1 MMNRV
6 FLTAFITVI
15 IAQILKILYVFLR
28 EGHLNFKILTS
39 TGGMPSSHSASV
51 MALTTAVGL
60 ETGWDSPLFG
70 VTLFFSLIVMYDA
83 TGIRRAAG
91 KQAEILNR
99 IIDDLYQGRTIY
111 EEGEKLKEL
120 LGHTPVEV
128 IVGAILGIVL
138 ALMLYKYVW

>member
-1 MMNRV
+1 MNRV
-6 FLTAFITVI
+6 FLSAFITVI
-15 IAQILKILYVFLR
+15 IAQILKIIYNFIR
-28 EGHLNFKILTS
+28 EGKVDFRIMTS

-51 MALTTAVGL
+51 MALTTAVGI

-83 TGIRRAAG
+83 AGIRRAAG
-91 KQAEILNR
+91 RQAEILNR
-99 IIDDLYQGRTIY
+99 IMDDLYRGRTLY

-128 IVGAILGIVL
+128 IVGAILGIVVS
-138 ALMLYKYVW
+138 LMLYKYVW

>member
-1 MMNRV
+1 MNRV
-6 FLTAFITVI
+6 FLTAFITVVV
-15 IAQILKILYVFLR
+15 AQVLKILYTFIK
-28 EGHLNFKILTS
+28 EGKFDFRIITS

-51 MALTTAVGL
+51 MALTTAVGMEAGL
-60 ETGWDSPLFG
+60 DSPLFG

-83 TGIRRAAG
+83 AGIRRAAG

-99 IIDDLYQGRTIY
+99 IMDDLYQGRTLY

-128 IVGAILGIVL
+128 IVGAILGVVT

>member
-1 MMNRV
+1 MNRV
-6 FLTAFITVI
+6 FLSAFITVI
-15 IAQILKILYVFLR
+15 IAQILKIIYNFIR
-28 EGHLNFKILTS
+28 EGKVDFRIMTS

-51 MALTTAVGL
+51 MALTTAVGI

-83 TGIRRAAG
+83 AGIRRAAG
-91 KQAEILNR
+91 RQAEILNR
-99 IIDDLYQGRTIY
+99 IMDDLYQGRTLY

-128 IVGAILGIVL
+128 IVGAILGIVVS
-138 ALMLYKYVW
+138 LMLYKYVW

>member
-1 MMNRV
+1 MNRV
-6 FLTAFITVI
+6 FFTAFLTVI
-15 IAQILKILYVFLR
+15 VAQLLKIIYNFIR
-28 EGHLNFKILTS
+28 EGKFDFRIFTS

-60 ETGWDSPLFG
+60 ETGWNSPLFG

-83 TGIRRAAG
+83 AGIRRAAG

-99 IIDDLYQGRTIY
+99 IMDDLYQGRTLY

-128 IVGAILGIVL
+128 LVGAILGIAS
-138 ALMLYKYVW
+138 ALLMYKYLW

>member
-1 MMNRV
+1 MNRV

-15 IAQILKILYVFLR
+15 IAQILKIIYNFVR
-28 EGHLNFKILTS
+28 EGKVDFRIITS

-51 MALTTAVGL
+51 MALTTAVGI
-60 ETGWDSPLFG
+60 ESGWNSPLFG

-83 TGIRRAAG
+83 AGIRRAAG
-91 KQAEILNR
+91 RQAEILNR
-99 IIDDLYQGRTIY
+99 IMDDLYQGRTLY

-128 IVGAILGIVL
+128 IVGAILGVVV

>member
-1 MMNRV
+1 MNRV
-6 FLTAFITVI
+6 FLTAFFTVI
-15 IAQILKILYVFLR
+15 IAQLLKILYNFFQ
-28 EGHLNFKILTS
+28 EGKFDFRIFTS

-60 ETGWDSPLFG
+60 ETGWNSPLFG

-83 TGIRRAAG
+83 AGIRRAAG

-99 IIDDLYQGRTIY
+99 IMDDLYHGRTLY

-128 IVGAILGIVL
+128 LVGAILGIVS
-138 ALMLYKYVW
+138 ALLMYKYLW

>member
-1 MMNRV
+1 MNRV

-15 IAQILKILYVFLR
+15 IAQILKIIYNFVR
-28 EGHLNFKILTS
+28 EGKVDFRIITS

-51 MALTTAVGL
+51 MALTTAVGI
-60 ETGWDSPLFG
+60 ETGWNSPLFG

-83 TGIRRAAG
+83 AGIRRAAG
-91 KQAEILNR
+91 RQAEILNR
-99 IIDDLYQGRTIY
+99 IMDDLYQGRTLY

-128 IVGAILGIVL
+128 IVGAILGVVV
-138 ALMLYKYVW
+138 ALMLYKYAW

>member
-1 MMNRV
+1 MNRV

-15 IAQILKILYVFLR
+15 IAQILKILYTFVR
-28 EGHLNFKILTS
+28 EGKFDFRIITS

-51 MALTTAVGL
+51 MALTTAVGI
-60 ETGWDSPLFG
+60 ETGWNSPLFG

-83 TGIRRAAG
+83 AGIRRAAG
-91 KQAEILNR
+91 RQAEILNR
-99 IIDDLYQGRTIY
+99 IMDDLYQGRTLY

-128 IVGAILGIVL
+128 IVGAILGIVS
-138 ALMLYKYVW
+138 ALMMYKYIW